1 MDIYNLPSQT
11 RRHTVAAAGK
21 HGMVMAL
28 ALVRLHDTLVL
39 TAGYED
45 GHAAV
50 MQLQG
55 TLWVTTY
62 QSTAHSQPVL
72 SLDARPDEGW
82 FMTSSADSVIAKHPL
97 QLAVAGAASVET
109 QPLKVINTKHAGQ
122 QSLVVRDDGRIFATG
137 GWDAMVRVYSSKTLK
152 EVAALKWH
160 QVACY
165 AVAIADVAAEELGGN
180 SPADA
185 SQEVVP
191 TTKEVS
197 VRNRRIQ
204 RALTAHWL
212 AAGSKDG
219 KISLWEIF

>member
-1 MDIYNLPSQT
+1 
-11 RRHTVAAAGK
+11 
-21 HGMVMAL
+21 MVMAL
-28 ALVRLHDTLVL
+28 ALVRLNGTLVVA
-39 TAGYED
+39 AGYED

-55 TLWVTTY
+55 TSWVTTY
-62 QSTAHSQPVL
+62 SAQAHSQPVL

-82 FMTSSADSVIAKHPL
+82 FLTSSADAVIARHPL
-97 QLAVAGAASVET
+97 QLAGAGAVAVET
-109 QPLKVINTKHAGQ
+109 QPVKVVNTKHAGQ
-122 QSLVVRDDGRIFATG
+122 QGLVIRDDGRIFATG

-165 AVAIADVAAEELGGN
+165 AVALANVCGAGN
-180 SPADA
+180 AGDI
-185 SQEVVP
+185 P
-191 TTKEVS
+191 TEGSKEVARARGELS

-204 RALTAHWL
+204 RAKGAHWL

>member
-1 MDIYNLPSQT
+1 
-11 RRHTVAAAGK
+11 
-21 HGMVMAL
+21 MVMAL
-28 ALVRLHDTLVL
+28 ALVRLHDSLVVA
-39 TAGYED
+39 AGYED

-55 TLWVTTY
+55 TSWVTTY
-62 QSTAHSQPVL
+62 HAQAHSQPVL

-82 FMTSSADSVIAKHPL
+82 FLTSSADAVIAKHPL
-97 QLAVAGAASVET
+97 QLAGPGAVAVET
-109 QPLKVINTKHAGQ
+109 QPLKIINTKHAGQ
-122 QSLVVRDDGRIFATG
+122 QGLSIRDDGRIFATG

-165 AVAIADVAAEELGGN
+165 AVAVADVTGSGNAAEVPAEGSKAMTPTAGEL
-180 SPADA
+180 
-185 SQEVVP
+185 
-191 TTKEVS
+191 S

-204 RALTAHWL
+204 RAVSAHWL